1 MVAIARKSFTF
12 LSIFVILLKD
22 AKSKNSTQDVRS
34 ERSRLVKGFG
44 VFAVEP
50 AYEQQKGKR
59 TRSETS
65 AGGHRYQRH
74 VSVCLR

>member
-1 MVAIARKSFTF
+1 MVSVARKSFTF
-12 LSIFVILLKD
+12 LLICVILLKD
-22 AKSKNSTQDVRS
+22 AKSKNSTQDAPA

-50 AYEQQKGKR
+50 AYEQQEGKQAG
-59 TRSETS
+59 SETS

-74 VSVCLR
+74 VSVSLR